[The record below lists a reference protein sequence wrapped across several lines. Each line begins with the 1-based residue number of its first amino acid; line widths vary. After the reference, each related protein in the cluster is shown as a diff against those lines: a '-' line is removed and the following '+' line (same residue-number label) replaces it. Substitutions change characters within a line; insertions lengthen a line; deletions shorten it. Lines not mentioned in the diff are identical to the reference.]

1 MASNNSHSHLFRLP
15 LEIQWW
21 ILRYLDAGCQAS
33 FLQTCHR
40 ARDIVEP
47 LLYHKVFTKIGTH
60 NDTAGLV
67 EFLLRRPHVAGFIH
81 FLVLDEFHP
90 VAYRQLMSTVFPNL
104 ESIIMQH
111 DGEFVDIDEKERQLL
126 NEHVK
131 EQPNLTNLTFS
142 IEKDNWDAV
151 TFAADDA
158 TLFRHKKLRRMRIS
172 YIDFSAFGELDA
184 DYFQHSNLRV
194 LFFELCWYNQD
205 AMARLVAPTGKLQN
219 LLIGHNDQLP
229 FSEKLYPTILAP
241 ARESL
246 RILDLTWRWK
256 IPIEDKGMDF
266 TQFPNLHFLRV
277 PPVYLLGSA
286 YMDDAALPDLIRTRF
301 PPNLKMLLLENIVP
315 RSIRVMNERGVVFP
329 GYPPPGYTLELT
341 LMPRD
346 YQLIRFLITEKH
358 NVLPRLKY
366 VLMYYME
373 FMQDPADLYPLAKEN
388 GVTLGPLL
396 ATDYVNPLLD
406 WLDEL

>member
-1 MASNNSHSHLFRLP
+1 MASTNTHDYLTRLP

-21 ILRYLDAGCQAS
+21 ILRYVDLGGQAS
-33 FLQTCHR
+33 LLQTCRR
-40 ARDIVEP
+40 AQDVVEP
-47 LLYHKVFTKIGTH
+47 LLYHKVFTKTGSH
-60 NDTAGLV
+60 GNTAGLV
-67 EFLLRRPHVAGFIH
+67 ELLHRRPHVASFIH

-90 VAYRQLMSTVFPNL
+90 VAYRQLMAIEFPNL

-111 DGEFVDIDEKERQLL
+111 DGDILDIDETTRLDLNQLI
-126 NEHVK
+126 K

-142 IEKDNWDAV
+142 IERDNWSAV
-151 TFAADDA
+151 TLHEDDA
-158 TLFRHKKLRRMRIS
+158 ILFRHKKLRRIRIS
-172 YIDFSAFGELDA
+172 YIDFSAFGQLDMN
-184 DYFQHSNLRV
+184 YFEHSDLRV

-205 AMARLVAPTGKLQN
+205 ALSRLLSPTAKLQN

-229 FSEKLYPTILAP
+229 FSEHLYPAVLDP

-256 IPIEDKGMDF
+256 FPIEDQGMNF

-286 YMDDAALPDLIRTRF
+286 YMDYVLLPELIRTRF

-315 RSIRVMNERGVVFP
+315 RSVRLMNERGIVFP
-329 GYPPPGYTLELT
+329 GYPQRYTLELR
-341 LMPRD
+341 LLPRD
-346 YQLIRFLITEKH
+346 YQLIRYLITQKQ

-373 FMQDPADLYPLAKEN
+373 FMQDPADLYPLAKRN